1 MTHPTQAQID
11 AICATATP
19 APAAS
24 SGSSRRG
31 REGQC
36 NRVVRSAMT
45 AATVRLRP
53 AALARLMKDH
63 DDLIEFV
70 EVRPRTLLYGAQLS
84 A

>member
-1 MTHPTQAQID
+1 M
-11 AICATATP
+11 
-19 APAAS
+19 
-24 SGSSRRG
+24 
-31 REGQC
+31 
-36 NRVVRSAMT
+36 VRSAMT